1 MGADKVDKF
10 LLANE
15 SKFPDYE
22 IPIHRLLDLPPE
34 KEAILAKNHF
44 KSPICMLSVSC
55 FLGYFGL
62 DRFLIGDWGKGI
74 IKLLT
79 GGGLGIWYIIDR
91 ESDKEEEYGK
101 IRRDHKSPLTIILAV
116 LPDIEVR

>member
-1 MGADKVDKF
+1 
-10 LLANE
+10 
-15 SKFPDYE
+15 
-22 IPIHRLLDLPPE
+22 
-34 KEAILAKNHF
+34 
-44 KSPICMLSVSC
+44 MLSVSC

-79 GGGLGIWYIIDR
+79 GGGLGIWYIIDWFLIVR
-91 ESDKEEEYGK
+91 ATKRKNMERLEEN
-101 IRRDHKSPLTIILAV
+101 HKSPLTIILAV